1 MWIPNIG
8 WEGRR
13 RGLVEVGKK
22 IDHVYFCHKFGL
34 SEPTFK
40 PDNCIGAQ
48 QSSGQVWRRTNVNS
62 QYECD
67 TQLTTEE
74 KTTVHLLWNARLMV
88 VRQAGWDLPP

>member
-1 MWIPNIG
+1 M
-8 WEGRR
+8 
-13 RGLVEVGKK
+13 EVGKK

-40 PDNCIGAQ
+40 LDNCIGAQ

-67 TQLTTEE
+67 TQFTTEE
-74 KTTVHLLWNARLMV
+74 KDNSSLVMECKAHGCETGICPLLAQHTWN
-88 VRQAGWDLPP
+88 